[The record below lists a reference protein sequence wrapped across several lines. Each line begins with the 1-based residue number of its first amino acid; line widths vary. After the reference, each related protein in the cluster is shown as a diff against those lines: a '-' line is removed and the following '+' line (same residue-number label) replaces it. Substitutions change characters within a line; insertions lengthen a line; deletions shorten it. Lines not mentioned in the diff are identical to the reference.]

1 MLLQLN
7 NTIISIGKNTEFEEL
22 KVSLRAMLKD
32 LRNTPNPVSLDTGLI
47 VNQKSHKKLL
57 KMIET
62 IIDLLNDF
70 YGNYKTL

>member
-7 NTIISIGKNTEFEEL
+7 NTIIAIGINTEFEEL

-32 LRNTPNPVSLDTGLI
+32 LRKTPNPVSLDTGLI
-47 VNQKSHKKLL
+47 VNEKSHEKLL